1 MLNRRT
7 FGILLGT
14 AATFMSTRV
23 AWAENGAESGRGTL
37 IFGVESEPTTL
48 NPHLNG
54 QAKARV
60 ILRNIYDTL
69 LARDAQGGFVPW
81 LATGYDVSDDGLRY
95 TFTLRPDVRFHDGEK
110 LDAAAL
116 AATFEA
122 ARDVAYSPS
131 FAAGPAA
138 RLADI
143 TVTGPLTLQLTLSE
157 AYAPFLGFA
166 AGLEILSPAAY
177 SSDQLKAGGVDVAG
191 TGPFILDAYVKGQEI
206 RLRRN
211 PDYAWAPADA
221 EHQGP
226 ARLQE
231 VSFRFLPE
239 SAVRIGALSSGQVD
253 VVEGISGNDVT
264 LFRDNPDFIYA
275 RALNTGTP
283 YTLFLN
289 AENGATAELAVRQA
303 LAAALDIDGV
313 LASVYRGER
322 QRAWG
327 INSPVEADF
336 YDPSIE
342 GAFTFDPVT
351 ANRLLDQAGWTGRDA
366 EGYRTRDGAR
376 LVIPVVQSQ
385 ATVRD
390 QRDVL
395 LLALQAQARQNAGI
409 LLDLQYVDLGTYGTR
424 RNAGDYGSIPNSRTP
439 ANDGL
444 DIEYH
449 YLPID
454 RGGSINYA
462 RISDPEVLD
471 WLTAA
476 AATHDIAERRALYAK
491 VQDLAIRQKA
501 YVLPLYVPE
510 DQVAAGKHVKGLG
523 FRPYLQQPD
532 SLHAVWIDEE
542 ARI

>member
-1 MLNRRT
+1 MPRRRDLLKLFPAAALLAVGGRAFAAPAKGGTIT
-7 FGILLGT
+7 FGI
-14 AATFMSTRV
+14 
-23 AWAENGAESGRGTL
+23 
-37 IFGVESEPTTL
+37 ESEPTTL

-60 ILRNIYDTL
+60 ILRNLYDTL

-81 LATGYDVSDDGLRY
+81 LAEGYEVSSDGLVY
-95 TFTLRPDVRFHDGEK
+95 DFTLRPGIRFHDGVP

-122 ARDVAYSPS
+122 VRDVAYAPS
-131 FAAGPAA
+131 LAEGPAA
-138 RLADI
+138 AI
-143 TVTGPLTLQLTLSE
+143 AAVEATGPLVLRITLSRP
-157 AYAPFLGFA
+157 YAPFLGFA

-177 SSDQLKAGGVDVAG
+177 ASDQLKAGGPAVAG
-191 TGPFILDAYVKGQEI
+191 TGPFILDAYAKGQEI

-211 PDYAWAPADA
+211 PDYQWAPADA
-221 EHQGP
+221 AHQGP
-226 ARLQE
+226 ALLE
-231 VSFRFLPE
+231 GATFRFLGE

-253 VVEGISGNDVT
+253 VIEGISGNDVS
-264 LFRDNPDFIYA
+264 LFRDVPGFSYA

-289 AENGATAELAVRQA
+289 AQHGPTADLAVRKA
-303 LAAALDIDGV
+303 LFAALDIDGV

-327 INSPVEADF
+327 ISGPTEADF
-336 YDPSIE
+336 YDASIE
-342 GAFTFDPVT
+342 RSFAFDPAE
-351 ANRLLDQAGWTGRDA
+351 ANRLLDGAGWTARDA
-366 EGYRTRDGAR
+366 DGFRTKDGKR
-376 LVIPVVQSQ
+376 LSIEVVQSQ

-409 LLDLQYVDLGTYGTR
+409 LLDLQYVDLGTYSAR
-424 RNAGDYGSIPNSRTP
+424 RKGGDYGSIPNSRTP

-462 RISDPEVLD
+462 RINDPEVVE
-471 WLTAA
+471 WLAAA
-476 AATHDIAERRALYAK
+476 AATQDTATRKALYAQ

-501 YVLPLYVPE
+501 YALPLYVPE
-510 DQVAAGKHVKGLG
+510 DQIAAGAHVQGLG
-523 FRPYLQQPD
+523 FRPYLAQPD
-532 SLHAVWIDEE
+532 SLHSVWLDEG